1 MAKKKRPIIFHSEFQ
16 DKAVRM
22 ALAQGKTIA
31 GVAKELDIPVWKLRK
46 WVSEAREKLE
56 RDSEVDDYIRLQ
68 NENKRLKEEVEIL
81 KKAAAYFAK
90 SLQ

>member
-56 RDSEVDDYIRLQ
+56 RDSDLDDYIRLQ
-68 NENKRLKEEVEIL
+68 NENKRLKEEIEIL

-90 SLQ
+90 SLP

>member
-22 ALAQGKTIA
+22 ALSPEKTIA

-68 NENKRLKEEVEIL
+68 NENKRLKEEIEIL